1 MRDGIQL
8 ARRDRAV
15 VALVTEA
22 FWQQGDL
29 VALSNGMPD
38 VPRLRLPHPV
48 AGTGASAMAAL
59 AADLAPR
66 LIGVLRGEASPD
78 NPAHSPDDAT
88 DATDAPGAV
97 GAPVEPDQAQA
108 RSEADTTLLAASDES
123 EALELLHDLA
133 CTDGF
138 PVIVPT
144 RERVE
149 RLVVATG
156 LDGSID
162 LGIMGPLG
170 SATTIESVAVNA
182 VMAGCLPDHM
192 PIVVAGLRALLRP
205 EFDLSEVQS
214 TTHSVSPLVVVNG
227 PVPAACG
234 VASGFGALGPGHR
247 ANASIGRALRLCMIN
262 IGGARPG
269 VSDMALLGHPG
280 KFSMCLA
287 EAEAESPWEPLSVAV
302 GFEPSDS
309 VVTVVGVEAPH
320 SVVFVD
326 DADDPDSAYRL
337 LRAVA
342 AVIATTGSNNA
353 FFRVGS
359 AAVLLNPEHAQ
370 VLARAGLGRREVQVE
385 LQRLATNRRGRL
397 QSLNPMFVPRG
408 DPDDEIHAI
417 ASPDHILVAVAGGGG
432 LYSSVFPSWGA
443 GAHACP
449 ILHERIETDQACELP
464 ARSSV
469 GDAG

>member
-1 MRDGIQL
+1 M
-8 ARRDRAV
+8 
-15 VALVTEA
+15 ALLE
-22 FWQQGDL
+22 
-29 VALSNGMPD
+29 
-38 VPRLRLPHPV
+38 
-48 AGTGASAMAAL
+48 
-59 AADLAPR
+59 AADEVA
-66 LIGVLRGEASPD
+66 
-78 NPAHSPDDAT
+78 
-88 DATDAPGAV
+88 
-97 GAPVEPDQAQA
+97 
-108 RSEADTTLLAASDES
+108 
-123 EALELLHDLA
+123 ALELLHDLG
-133 CTDGF
+133 CTDGL
-138 PVIVPT
+138 PVVVPT
-144 RERVE
+144 TERVE
-149 RLVVATG
+149 RLILATG
-156 LDGSID
+156 LEGSID
-162 LGIMGPLG
+162 LGTMGPLG
-170 SATTIESVAVNA
+170 AATTIEAVAVNA

-192 PIVVAGLRALLRP
+192 PIVVAAVRAVLRP

-214 TTHSVSPLVVVNG
+214 TTHSVSPLMVLNG

-247 ANASIGRALRLCMIN
+247 ANATIGRALRLCMIN

-269 VSDMALLGHPG
+269 ISDMALLGHPG

-287 EAEAESPWEPLSVAV
+287 EDEVGSPWEPLSVAA
-302 GFEPSDS
+302 GFESGDS

-320 SVVFVD
+320 SMVFVD
-326 DADDPDSAYRL
+326 DADDPDSPQRL

-370 VLARAGLGRREVQVE
+370 VLGRAGLTRRDVQVE
-385 LQRLATNRRGRL
+385 LQRLATNPRGRL

-408 DPDDEIHAI
+408 NPDDDLHAI

-449 ILHERIETDQACELP
+449 ILHERIETDQACEVPLLQP
-464 ARSSV
+464 PS
-469 GDAG
+469 GLG